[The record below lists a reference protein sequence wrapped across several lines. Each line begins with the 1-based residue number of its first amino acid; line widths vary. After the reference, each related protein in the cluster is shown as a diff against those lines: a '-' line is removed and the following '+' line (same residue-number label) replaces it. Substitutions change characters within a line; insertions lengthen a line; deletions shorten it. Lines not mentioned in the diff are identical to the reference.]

1 MEKLNLN
8 NTKGKVPFIS
18 KLAYGFGD
26 VGCNFSWS
34 FVVSF
39 LMIFYTDV
47 FGISMAA
54 VATLMLVSRFWDAF
68 NDPLIGSLSDR
79 TKSRWGRY
87 RPWLLFGAPI
97 TALVLLLCFWAHPDM
112 DYTGKIIY
120 MSITYGL
127 LVLGYTCVN
136 LPYGTLC
143 GAMTQNIDE
152 RAQINTSR
160 SVAAMIAIGVI
171 NIITVPLVKYCGDGT
186 LSSAQGFIS
195 VAAIYGLIFTFCHWF
210 CFAKTKEM
218 VKVEISSKAVPV
230 SDQLKA
236 VVKNKPFLMAVVGQL
251 LFGFILYGRNADLI
265 YYFKYVEG
273 NEDLFS
279 FFSGVIVVPSI
290 IGAALFPLIFKWTG
304 NKGWAASVFSVLMGI
319 SMVALYFFSP
329 NESPVLFYIFAVL
342 AQFFFSGFNTAL
354 YAIIP
359 DCVEYGEWKTG
370 IRNDGFQY
378 SFISLANKIGM
389 ALGTSLLALV
399 MGWAGYEA
407 NVEQSE
413 TVKEVI
419 HHAFSTVPGILWII
433 TAGIMLFYRLGRKEY
448 NKIIEEL
455 ENRKTNNK

>member
-304 NKGWAASVFSVLMGI
+304 NKGWAASVFNALMGI

-342 AQFFFSGFNTAL
+342 AQFFFSGFNTAI

>member
-8 NTKGKVPFIS
+8 NAKGKVPFIS

-54 VATLMLVSRFWDAF
+54 VATLMLVSSFWDAF
-68 NDPLIGSLSDR
+68 NDPLMGSLSDR

-218 VKVEISSKAVPV
+218 VKVEISRKAVPV

-329 NESPVLFYIFAVL
+329 NESPVLFYIFAAL
-342 AQFFFSGFNTAL
+342 AQFFFSGFNTAI

-455 ENRKTNNK
+455 ESRKTNNK

>member
-1 MEKLNLN
+1 MEKLNPN
-8 NTKGKVPFIS
+8 TTKGKVPFIS

-97 TALVLLLCFWAHPDM
+97 TALVLVLCFWAHPDM
-112 DYTGKIIY
+112 DDTGKIIY

-218 VKVEISSKAVPV
+218 VEVKISKKAVPV
-230 SDQLKA
+230 GTQLKA
-236 VVKNKPFLMAVVGQL
+236 VFKNKPFLMAVIGQL

-329 NESPVLFYIFAVL
+329 NESPVLFYTFAAL
-342 AQFFFSGFNTAL
+342 AQFFFSGFNTAI

-359 DCVEYGEWKTG
+359 DCVEYGEWKTD

-433 TAGIMLFYRLGRKEY
+433 TAGVMLFYRLGRKEY

>member
-329 NESPVLFYIFAVL
+329 NESPVLFYIFAAL
-342 AQFFFSGFNTAL
+342 AQFFFSGFNTAI

-448 NKIIEEL
+448 NKIIEEP
-455 ENRKTNNK
+455 ESRKTNNK

>member
-1 MEKLNLN
+1 MEKQEIYSP
-8 NTKGKVPFIS
+8 KGKVPFIS
-18 KLAYGFGD
+18 KIAYGFGD

-97 TALVLLLCFWAHPDM
+97 TALVLVLCFWAHHDM
-112 DYTGKIIY
+112 SYTGKIVY
-120 MSITYGL
+120 MSVTYGL

-143 GAMTQNIDE
+143 GAMTQNTDE

-160 SVAAMIAIGVI
+160 SVAAMIAIGII

-186 LSSAQGFIS
+186 LSSAQGFIW
-195 VAAIYGLIFTFCHWF
+195 VAALYGLVFTLCHWF
-210 CFAKTKEM
+210 CFAKTKE
-218 VKVEISSKAVPV
+218 VVEIPMNQKAYPIGE
-230 SDQLKA
+230 QLKA
-236 VVKNKPFLMAVVGQL
+236 VAKNKPFLMAVIGQL

-279 FFSGVIVVPSI
+279 FFSGVIVIPSI
-290 IGAALFPLIFKWTG
+290 IGAALFPLVFRWTG
-304 NKGWAASVFSVLMGI
+304 NKGWAASVFSFLMGI
-319 SMVALYFFSP
+319 CMVVLYFFSP
-329 NESPVLFYIFAVL
+329 THSPVMFYLFAAL
-342 AQFFFSGFNTAL
+342 AQFFFSGFNTAI

-359 DCVEYGEWKTG
+359 DCVEYGEWKSG

-407 NVEQSE
+407 NMVQSD
-413 TVKEVI
+413 TVK
-419 HHAFSTVPGILWII
+419 
-433 TAGIMLFYRLGRKEY
+433 
-448 NKIIEEL
+448 
-455 ENRKTNNK
+455 

>member
-1 MEKLNLN
+1 MGNNNLQA
-8 NTKGKVPFIS
+8 THGKVPFIS
-18 KLAYGFGD
+18 KIAYGFGD

-34 FVVSF
+34 FVVAF

-47 FGISMAA
+47 FGIGMAA
-54 VATLMLVSRFWDAF
+54 VATLMLVSRFWDAI
-68 NDPLIGSLSDR
+68 NDPIIGSLSDR
-79 TKSRWGRY
+79 THSRWGRY

-97 TALVLLLCFWAHPDM
+97 TALVLVLCFWAHPEM
-112 DYTGKIIY
+112 SYTAKVVY

-186 LSSAQGFIS
+186 LSSARGFLC
-195 VAAIYGLIFTFCHWF
+195 VAIIYGAIFTLCHWF
-210 CFAKTKEM
+210 CFAKTKE
-218 VKVEISSKAVPV
+218 VVEVSTQQQAIPV
-230 SDQLKA
+230 REQLKA
-236 VVKNKPFLMAVVGQL
+236 VAKNKPFLMAVIGQL

-279 FFSGVIVVPSI
+279 FFSGVIVIPSI
-290 IGAALFPLIFKWTG
+290 IGAALFPMVFRWTG
-304 NKGWAASVFSVLMGI
+304 NKGWAASVFSLLMGI
-319 SMVALYFFSP
+319 SMVILYFFSP
-329 NESPVLFYIFAVL
+329 TSSPVLFYVFAAL
-342 AQFFFSGFNTAL
+342 AQFFFSGFNTAI
-354 YAIIP
+354 YDIIP

-378 SFISLANKIGM
+378 AFISLANKIGM
-389 ALGTSLLALV
+389 ALGTSLLALA

-407 NVEQSE
+407 NMVQSD

-433 TAGIMLFYRLGRKEY
+433 TAAVMVCYRLGKKEY
-448 NKIIEEL
+448 NHIITEL
-455 ENRKTNNK
+455 EARKTNH

>member
-18 KLAYGFGD
+18 KLANGFSD
-26 VGCNFSWS
+26 VGCNFSGS

-319 SMVALYFFSP
+319 SMVALYVFSP

-342 AQFFFSGFNTAL
+342 AQFFFSGFNTAI

>member
-79 TKSRWGRY
+79 TKARWGRY

-186 LSSAQGFIS
+186 LSSARGFIS

-342 AQFFFSGFNTAL
+342 AQFFFSGFNTAI

>member
-34 FVVSF
+34 FAVSF

-342 AQFFFSGFNTAL
+342 AQFFFSGFNTAI

>member
-1 MEKLNLN
+1 MGNNNLQA
-8 NTKGKVPFIS
+8 THGKVPFIS
-18 KLAYGFGD
+18 KIAYGFGD

-34 FVVSF
+34 FVVAF

-47 FGISMAA
+47 FGIGMAA
-54 VATLMLVSRFWDAF
+54 VATLMLVSRFWDAI
-68 NDPLIGSLSDR
+68 NDPIIGSLSDR
-79 TKSRWGRY
+79 THSRWGRY

-97 TALVLLLCFWAHPDM
+97 TALVLVLCFWAHPEM
-112 DYTGKIIY
+112 SYTAKVVY

-186 LSSAQGFIS
+186 LSSARGFLC
-195 VAAIYGLIFTFCHWF
+195 VAIIYGAIFTLRHWF
-210 CFAKTKEM
+210 SFAKTEE
-218 VKVEISSKAVPV
+218 VVEVSTQQQAIPV
-230 SDQLKA
+230 REQLKA
-236 VVKNKPFLMAVVGQL
+236 VAKNKPFLMAVIGQL

-279 FFSGVIVVPSI
+279 FFSGVIVIPSI
-290 IGAALFPLIFKWTG
+290 IGAALFPMVFRWTG
-304 NKGWAASVFSVLMGI
+304 NKGWAASVFSLLMGI
-319 SMVALYFFSP
+319 SMVILYFFSP
-329 NESPVLFYIFAVL
+329 TSSPVLFYVFAAL
-342 AQFFFSGFNTAL
+342 AQFFFSGFNTAI

-378 SFISLANKIGM
+378 AFISLANKIGM
-389 ALGTSLLALV
+389 ALGTSLLALA

-407 NVEQSE
+407 NMVQSD

-433 TAGIMLFYRLGRKEY
+433 TAAVMVCYRLGKKEY
-448 NKIIEEL
+448 NHIITEL
-455 ENRKTNNK
+455 EACKTNH

>member
-171 NIITVPLVKYCGDGT
+171 NIITLPLVKYCGDGT

-342 AQFFFSGFNTAL
+342 AQFFFSGFNTAI

>member
-1 MEKLNLN
+1 
-8 NTKGKVPFIS
+8 
-18 KLAYGFGD
+18 
-26 VGCNFSWS
+26 
-34 FVVSF
+34 
-39 LMIFYTDV
+39 
-47 FGISMAA
+47 
-54 VATLMLVSRFWDAF
+54 
-68 NDPLIGSLSDR
+68 
-79 TKSRWGRY
+79 
-87 RPWLLFGAPI
+87 
-97 TALVLLLCFWAHPDM
+97 
-112 DYTGKIIY
+112 
-120 MSITYGL
+120 
-127 LVLGYTCVN
+127 
-136 LPYGTLC
+136 
-143 GAMTQNIDE
+143 
-152 RAQINTSR
+152 
-160 SVAAMIAIGVI
+160 
-171 NIITVPLVKYCGDGT
+171 
-186 LSSAQGFIS
+186 
-195 VAAIYGLIFTFCHWF
+195 
-210 CFAKTKEM
+210 
-218 VKVEISSKAVPV
+218 
-230 SDQLKA
+230 
-236 VVKNKPFLMAVVGQL
+236 MAVVGQL

-329 NESPVLFYIFAVL
+329 NETPVLFYTFAAL
-342 AQFFFSGFNTAL
+342 AQFFFSGFNTAI

-419 HHAFSTVPGILWII
+419 HHAFSTVPGVLWII
-433 TAGIMLFYRLGRKEY
+433 TAGVMLFYRLGRKEY

>member
-236 VVKNKPFLMAVVGQL
+236 VVKNKPFLIAVVGPL

-329 NESPVLFYIFAVL
+329 NESPVLFYIFAAL
-342 AQFFFSGFNTAL
+342 AQFFFSGFNTAI

>member
-1 MEKLNLN
+1 MGNNNLQA
-8 NTKGKVPFIS
+8 THGKVPFIS
-18 KLAYGFGD
+18 KIAYGFGD

-34 FVVSF
+34 FVVAF

-47 FGISMAA
+47 FGIGMAA
-54 VATLMLVSRFWDAF
+54 VATLMLVSRFWDAI
-68 NDPLIGSLSDR
+68 NDPIIGSLSDR
-79 TKSRWGRY
+79 THSRWGRY

-97 TALVLLLCFWAHPDM
+97 TALVLVLCFWAHPEM
-112 DYTGKIIY
+112 SYTAKVVY

-186 LSSAQGFIS
+186 LSSARGFLC
-195 VAAIYGLIFTFCHWF
+195 VAIIYGAIFTLCHWF
-210 CFAKTKEM
+210 CFAKTKE
-218 VKVEISSKAVPV
+218 VVEVSTQQQAIPV
-230 SDQLKA
+230 REQLKA
-236 VVKNKPFLMAVVGQL
+236 VAKNKPFLMAVIGQL

-279 FFSGVIVVPSI
+279 FFSGVIVIPSI
-290 IGAALFPLIFKWTG
+290 IGAALFPMVFRWTG
-304 NKGWAASVFSVLMGI
+304 NKGWAASVFSLLMGI
-319 SMVALYFFSP
+319 SMVILYFFSP
-329 NESPVLFYIFAVL
+329 TSSSVLFYVFAAL
-342 AQFFFSGFNTAL
+342 AQFFFSGFNIAL

-378 SFISLANKIGM
+378 AFISLANKIGM
-389 ALGTSLLALV
+389 ALGTSLLALA

-407 NVEQSE
+407 NMVQSD

-433 TAGIMLFYRLGRKEY
+433 TAAVMVCYRLGKKEY
-448 NKIIEEL
+448 NHIITEL
-455 ENRKTNNK
+455 EARKTNH

>member
-210 CFAKTKEM
+210 CFDKTKEM

-342 AQFFFSGFNTAL
+342 AQFFFSGFNTAI

>member
-47 FGISMAA
+47 FGLSMAA

-342 AQFFFSGFNTAL
+342 AQFFFSGFNTAI

>member
-329 NESPVLFYIFAVL
+329 NESSVLFYIFAAL
-342 AQFFFSGFNTAL
+342 AQFFFSGFNTAI

-370 IRNDGFQY
+370 IRNDVFQY

>member
-1 MEKLNLN
+1 MEKLNPN
-8 NTKGKVPFIS
+8 TTKGKVPFIS

-39 LMIFYTDV
+39 LTIFYTDV

-54 VATLMLVSRFWDAF
+54 VATLMLVSRFWDAI

-97 TALVLLLCFWAHPDM
+97 TALVLVLCFWAHPDM

-171 NIITVPLVKYCGDGT
+171 NIITVPLVKYCCDGT
-186 LSSAQGFIS
+186 LSSARGFIS

-218 VKVEISSKAVPV
+218 VEVKISKKAVPV
-230 SDQLKA
+230 GTQLKA
-236 VVKNKPFLMAVVGQL
+236 VFKNKPFLMAVIGQL

-319 SMVALYFFSP
+319 CMVALYFFSP
-329 NESPVLFYIFAVL
+329 NESPILFYTFAAL
-342 AQFFFSGFNTAL
+342 AQFFFSGFNTAI

-419 HHAFSTVPGILWII
+419 HHAFSTVPGVLWII
-433 TAGIMLFYRLGRKEY
+433 TAGVMLFYRLGRKEY

>member
-8 NTKGKVPFIS
+8 YTKGKVPFIS

-290 IGAALFPLIFKWTG
+290 IGAALFPLNFKWTG

-329 NESPVLFYIFAVL
+329 NESPVLFYIFAAL
-342 AQFFFSGFNTAL
+342 AQFFFSGFNTAI

-455 ENRKTNNK
+455 ESRKTNNK